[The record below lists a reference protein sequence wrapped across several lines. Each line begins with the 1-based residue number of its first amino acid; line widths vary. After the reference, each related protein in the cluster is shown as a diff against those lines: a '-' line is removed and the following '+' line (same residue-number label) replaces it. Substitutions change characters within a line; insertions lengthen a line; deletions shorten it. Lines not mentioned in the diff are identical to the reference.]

1 MKKTNLSD
9 YDPTAVPDGSEYKIG
24 VVAAEWN
31 PEVTDALLKGAVDTL
46 KEHGVKEE
54 HLTVRRVPGT
64 FELTTAAD
72 IMLGI
77 CNLDAVICIGCVIQG
92 ETRHFEFI
100 CQAVSQGLSNVGIKY
115 GRPVIFSVLTTDNMQ
130 QALDR
135 AGGKHGN
142 KGVEGAVTALKMLA
156 FKNSLLPDI
165 PF

>member
-9 YDPTAVPDGSEYKIG
+9 YDPQAVPDGKGYKIG

-31 PEVTDALLKGAVDTL
+31 PGVTDALLKGAVDTL
-46 KEHGVKEE
+46 LEHGVTEDK
-54 HLTVRRVPGT
+54 LMVRRVPGT
-64 FELTTAAD
+64 FELSSAAD
-72 IMLGI
+72 MMLHYH
-77 CNLDAVICIGCVIQG
+77 NLDAVICIGCVIQG

-100 CQAVSQGLSNVGIKY
+100 CQAVSQGITNVALKH

-156 FKNSLLPDI
+156 FKESVA
-165 PF
+165 